1 LALGGHRRFDE
12 PANAAWQH
20 RGAEGEGRSSENLS
34 AEPPMLQPAASNASI
49 RANEFANFPTVIVF
63 HTATVAADPIVIGGI
78 LAEGILLSVK

>member
-1 LALGGHRRFDE
+1 LADIAGLTNLQMLLDSIVAPRVK
-12 PANAAWQH
+12 A
-20 RGAEGEGRSSENLS
+20 GRARISP

-63 HTATVAADPIVIGGI
+63 HTGTVAADPIVIGGI